1 MYLQL
6 GHIYQLGYCSR
17 NRSLHWRSLN
27 VSAESFMIIAII
39 NCVCHYIFAFSKFRV
54 LPGEENSINIYNY
67 QMHTYNLSMLV
78 QFPRKSGMVPEM
90 LFPSILLQTD
100 ERVKRMKHKSQML
113 LLTFSCLQVCHVL
126 KIAEVLR
133 YSSIEI
139 IGRQKPA
146 KWSTN

>member
-1 MYLQL
+1 
-6 GHIYQLGYCSR
+6 
-17 NRSLHWRSLN
+17 
-27 VSAESFMIIAII
+27 
-39 NCVCHYIFAFSKFRV
+39 
-54 LPGEENSINIYNY
+54 
-67 QMHTYNLSMLV
+67 MHTYNLSMLV

-146 KWSTN
+146 K